1 MRPGDS
7 EEPPGESKR
16 QAERAGQTLTRNKVN
31 AAALS
36 NVPVVRGH
44 SPGGSTAFAEGGAGR
59 AAEAVSV
66 SKDADQKNAL
76 FPRP

>member
-16 QAERAGQTLTRNKVN
+16 QAERAGQTLPRNKVN

-36 NVPVVRGH
+36 NCPSLEDIR
-44 SPGGSTAFAEGGAGR
+44 R
-59 AAEAVSV
+59 AAVLHLLRVVQDELP
-66 SKDADQKNAL
+66 K
-76 FPRP
+76 P